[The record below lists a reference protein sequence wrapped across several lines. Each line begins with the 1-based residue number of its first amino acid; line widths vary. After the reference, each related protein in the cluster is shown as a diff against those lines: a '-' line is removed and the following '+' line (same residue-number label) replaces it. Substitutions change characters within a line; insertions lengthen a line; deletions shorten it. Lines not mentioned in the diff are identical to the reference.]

1 MRNNYNAEHIRE
13 KNKVLNFLLGLFY
26 KNFIEDFDRILH

>member
-1 MRNNYNAEHIRE
+1 MRSNYKAEHIRE

-26 KNFIEDFDRILH
+26 KNFMEDFDRILH